1 MRSQR
6 ILEGGGYNATAAAR
20 QTAPASASGG
30 RTATGEAAGRRTASG
45 ATAPD
50 FARELSE
57 SSATHPFATGPGAL
71 SAEDKALVDRI
82 AKAVGAP
89 AEQLRI
95 EERPSERN
103 YHSNGT
109 RQFIVTIEPEQ
120 NTPATILMPGSQ
132 ERVLPLAEDAADF
145 NYDAIA
151 MVKDRLIKAGVDPST
166 IQFEYRTD
174 VVNNVGG
181 QRTFHL
187 IRADLGNGIK
197 EDFSLEWTLYNPDIT
212 AVEIERLLGR
222 PRLNGPRVS

>member
-6 ILEGGGYNATAAAR
+6 VLENAASSRRNA
-20 QTAPASASGG
+20 ASAEAGS
-30 RTATGEAAGRRTASG
+30 RRVATEPAGRRSAATGSSGDSFEAEFSQTA
-45 ATAPD
+45 AQ
-50 FARELSE
+50 
-57 SSATHPFATGPGAL
+57 HPFATGPGSL
-71 SAEDKALVDRI
+71 SPEEKALVDRI

-89 AEQLRI
+89 PEHLRI
-95 EERPSERN
+95 EERSGPRN

-109 RQFIVTIEPEQ
+109 RQFIVTIDPEQ
-120 NTPATILMPGSQ
+120 HTPATILMPGSQ
-132 ERVLPLAEDAADF
+132 EHALPLAADAANF
-145 NYDAIA
+145 GYDAIE
-151 MVKDRLIKAGVDPST
+151 MVKDRLTKAGVDPST
-166 IQFEYRTD
+166 IQFEYREE

-222 PRLNGPRVS
+222 PRLNGPRAS